1 MILAD
6 KIIQLRKKAG
16 WSQEELAEQ
25 LGVTR
30 QSVSKWEGAQS
41 IPDLNKILAMSQLFG
56 VSVDYLVKDEI
67 EAEEAIIPAEDTPA
81 NPARRVTMAEA
92 NEFLALRREASKNI
106 ALGVTLCILS
116 PVLLLLPAAIWDTAP
131 SITEHIRGTL
141 VGIGLILLF
150 VMVAAAVALFIKTG
164 MKSGPYEFLEKEPIE
179 TEYGVDGMVKELKKQ
194 YAGTYTQKNVLG
206 VCLCILSVVP
216 LLGVVWTQNP
226 FYIVLAVCLLLV
238 IVAIGVYQ
246 FVSGGV
252 IWESFQKLLQEGDY
266 TPDAKR
272 VNKNIGSVY
281 WPVVVAVYLGYSFIT
296 NDWARSWVI
305 WPVAGILW
313 AAISA
318 AASRKK

>member
-25 LGVTR
+25 LGVSR

-41 IPDLNKILAMSQLFG
+41 VPDLNKIIAMSQLFG

-67 EAEEAIIPAEDTPA
+67 EAEDPIHPAEDAPV
-81 NPARRVTMAEA
+81 PPVRRVTMDEA
-92 NEFLALRREASKNI
+92 NEFLSLRREASKKI
-106 ALGVTLCILS
+106 AFGVLLCILS
-116 PVLLLLPAAIWDTAP
+116 PV
-131 SITEHIRGTL
+131 
-141 VGIGLILLF
+141 VLILLGGLSAYGPISENLAAGLGLGVLL
-150 VMVAAAVALFIKTG
+150 VMVAAAVAIFITTG
-164 MKSGPYEFLEKEPIE
+164 SKAAAYEFLEKEPIE

-194 YAGTYTQKNVLG
+194 YSDTYTRKNVMGAVLCILAVVPLVSVSVATQNPLHSILG
-206 VCLCILSVVP
+206 VCFLLILVSV
-216 LLGVVWTQNP
+216 
-226 FYIVLAVCLLLV
+226 
-238 IVAIGVYQ
+238 GVYQ
-246 FVSGGV
+246 FLSGGV

-272 VNKNIGSVY
+272 VSKSIGSIY
-281 WPVVVAVYLGYSFIT
+281 WPVVLAVYLGYSLIT
-296 NDWARSWVI
+296 GGWTHSWII

>member
-41 IPDLNKILAMSQLFG
+41 VPDLNKILAMSQLFG
-56 VSVDYLVKDEI
+56 VSVDYLVKDEM
-67 EAEEAIIPAEDTPA
+67 EESPALPATDTPSI
-81 NPARRVTMAEA
+81 PIRRVTMAEA
-92 NEFLALRREASKNI
+92 NEYLALRRNAAKKI

-116 PVLLLLPAAIWDTAP
+116 PVLL
-131 SITEHIRGTL
+131 
-141 VGIGLILLF
+141 ILLGALSAYGPISENLAAGMGLGILL
-150 VMVAAAVALFIKTG
+150 VMVAAAVAIFITTG

-194 YAGTYTQKNVLG
+194 YADTYTRKNVIG
-206 VCLCILSVVP
+206 VVLCILSVVP
-216 LLGVVWTQNP
+216 LLSIAIATQNE
-226 FYIVLAVCLLLV
+226 FHAILGVCFLLILASV
-238 IVAIGVYQ
+238 GVYQ
-246 FVSGGV
+246 FISGGV
-252 IWESFQKLLQEGDY
+252 IWESYNKLLQEGDY

-296 NDWARSWVI
+296 NDWARSWII
-305 WPVAGILW
+305 WPVTGILW

>member
-41 IPDLNKILAMSQLFG
+41 VPDLNKLLAMSQLFG
-56 VSVDYLVKDEI
+56 VSVDYLVKDEM
-67 EAEEAIIPAEDTPA
+67 EESPALPAADAPSIPM
-81 NPARRVTMAEA
+81 RRVTMAEA
-92 NEFLALRREASKNI
+92 NEYLALRRNAAKKI

-116 PVLLLLPAAIWDTAP
+116 PVLL
-131 SITEHIRGTL
+131 
-141 VGIGLILLF
+141 ILLGALSAYGPISENLAAGMGLGILL
-150 VMVAAAVALFIKTG
+150 VMVAAAVAIFITTG

-194 YAGTYTQKNVLG
+194 YADTYTRKNVIG
-206 VCLCILSVVP
+206 VVLCILSVVP
-216 LLGVVWTQNP
+216 LLSIAIATQNE
-226 FYIVLAVCLLLV
+226 FHAILGVCFLLILASV
-238 IVAIGVYQ
+238 GVYQ
-246 FVSGGV
+246 FISGGV
-252 IWESFQKLLQEGDY
+252 IWESYNKLLQEGDY

>member
-41 IPDLNKILAMSQLFG
+41 VPDLNKLLAMSQLFG
-56 VSVDYLVKDEI
+56 VSVDYLVKDEM
-67 EAEEAIIPAEDTPA
+67 EESPALPATDAPSIPM
-81 NPARRVTMAEA
+81 RRVTMAEA
-92 NEFLALRREASKNI
+92 NEYLALRRNAAKKI

-116 PVLLLLPAAIWDTAP
+116 PVLL
-131 SITEHIRGTL
+131 
-141 VGIGLILLF
+141 ILLGALSAYGPISENLAAGMGLGILL
-150 VMVAAAVALFIKTG
+150 VMVAAAVAIFITTG

-194 YAGTYTQKNVLG
+194 YADTYTRKNVIG
-206 VCLCILSVVP
+206 VVLCILSVVP
-216 LLGVVWTQNP
+216 LLSIAIATQNE
-226 FYIVLAVCLLLV
+226 FHAILGVCFLLILASV
-238 IVAIGVYQ
+238 GVYQ
-246 FVSGGV
+246 FISGGV
-252 IWESFQKLLQEGDY
+252 IWESYNKLLQEGDY

-318 AASRKK
+318 ASRKK